1 MAEEK
6 EKKMT
11 VIVEDDQIQ
20 IQRLSLGP
28 FGTNSYI
35 LRCMKTGE
43 GAIIDA
49 PGDSD
54 KVLEALKGINPKIIL
69 MTHDHMD
76 HVGALTELK
85 SSLNIPVAAHPSD
98 TRGLPLSPDKM
109 LEDGEIINIGE
120 IALKVIHTPG
130 HTPGSVGFLTGRYF
144 LAGDTLFPG
153 GPGKTRSPEA
163 LGQILETLTNK
174 VFILPDETEV
184 HPGHG
189 DSTTLGKERPAFEAF
204 KAKGYAP
211 NLCGDVLWEG

>member
-1 MAEEK
+1 
-6 EKKMT
+6 MT

-20 IQRLSLGP
+20 IQKLSLGP

-35 LRCMKTGE
+35 LRCMKTGQ

-49 PGDSD
+49 PGDSAR
-54 KVLEALKGINPKIIL
+54 VLEALKGINPKFIL

-76 HVGALTELK
+76 HVGALAELK
-85 SSLNIPVAAHPSD
+85 SSLNIPVAVHPSD
-98 TRGLPLSPDKM
+98 ARGLPLSPDKM

-204 KAKGYAP
+204 KAKGHDP